1 MPHTPDGRRESPY
14 LIPSGDVPSWR
25 ASEILPGLFQGGTH
39 DAAVVQVAQAGA
51 GFGERRPYDA
61 VVTLYAWAQPV
72 PWEVEEL
79 RYGFGD
85 CDIALAD
92 TERILRA
99 ARWAWRRW
107 VAGDRV
113 LIRCQAGLNRSGLV
127 TALVLMLEG
136 YDAESAIALIRERR
150 SSWALCNDQ
159 FVVWL
164 RSEAA
169 SAVAAKQRD
178 VCRVEGRAWSRPD
191 GSFRAAP

>member
-1 MPHTPDGRRESPY
+1 MPHIPDGRRESPY
-14 LIPSGDVPSWR
+14 FIPAGDVPSWR
-25 ASEILPGLFQGGTH
+25 ASEILPRLFQGGTR
-39 DAAVVQVAQAGA
+39 DDDVVQVAQAGA
-51 GFGERRPYDA
+51 GFSERRPYDA

-107 VAGDRV
+107 IAGDRV

-127 TALVLMLEG
+127 TALVVMLEG
-136 YDAESAIALIRERR
+136 PDAECAIALIGERR
-150 SSWALCNDQ
+150 SSWALCNDH
-159 FVVWL
+159 FVAWL
-164 RSEAA
+164 LSEAG
-169 SAVAAKQRD
+169 STVAPYR
-178 VCRVEGRAWSRPD
+178 
-191 GSFRAAP
+191 

>member
-39 DAAVVQVAQAGA
+39 DAAIVQVAQAGA
-51 GFGERRPYDA
+51 GFGERRPDDA

-92 TERILRA
+92 TDRILRA

-107 VAGDRV
+107 AAGDRV
-113 LIRCQAGLNRSGLV
+113 LVRCQAGLNRSGLV
-127 TALVLMLEG
+127 TALVLMLDG
-136 YDAESAIALIRERR
+136 YDAAAAISLIRRQR
-150 SSWALCNDQ
+150 SSWALCNKH
-159 FVVWL
+159 FVDWL
-164 RSEAA
+164 LTEGEAA
-169 SAVAAKQRD
+169 LTPYRQPSVA
-178 VCRVEGRAWSRPD
+178 
-191 GSFRAAP
+191 

>member
-1 MPHTPDGRRESPY
+1 MHEAPDHRRESPY
-14 LIPSGDVPSWR
+14 TIPHDEVPTWH
-25 ASEILPGLFQGGTH
+25 ASEIAPGLFMGGT
-39 DAAVVQVAQAGA
+39 DDGDVVQVAQAGWRL
-51 GFGERRPYDA
+51 GDERPYDA

-85 CDIALAD
+85 CDIRYAD

-113 LIRCQAGLNRSGLV
+113 LIRCQAGLNRSGLI

-136 YDAESAIALIRERR
+136 YAADEAVPLIRRRR
-150 SSWALCNDQ
+150 SAWCLCNGY
-159 FVVWL
+159 FESWL
-164 RSEAA
+164 SQEAPA
-169 SAVAAKQRD
+169 LLSPYRQPSVA
-178 VCRVEGRAWSRPD
+178 
-191 GSFRAAP
+191 

>member
-14 LIPSGDVPSWR
+14 PIPAGDVPSWR
-25 ASEILPGLFQGGTH
+25 ASEILPGLFQGGTR
-39 DAAVVQVAQAGA
+39 DDDVVQVAQAGS
-51 GFGERRPYDA
+51 GFGGHRPYDA

-107 VAGDRV
+107 QSGDRV

-150 SSWALCNDQ
+150 SSWALCNDH
-159 FVVWL
+159 FVDWLLNEAEASL
-164 RSEAA
+164 RSHRSPSAA
-169 SAVAAKQRD
+169 
-178 VCRVEGRAWSRPD
+178 
-191 GSFRAAP
+191 